1 MGLKKAY
8 KIKSVLIQKHGK
20 LVQIRAFSGRYINSA
35 SYD

>member
-1 MGLKKAY
+1 MGLKEAY
-8 KIKSVLIQKHGK
+8 KIKSVLIQEHSE